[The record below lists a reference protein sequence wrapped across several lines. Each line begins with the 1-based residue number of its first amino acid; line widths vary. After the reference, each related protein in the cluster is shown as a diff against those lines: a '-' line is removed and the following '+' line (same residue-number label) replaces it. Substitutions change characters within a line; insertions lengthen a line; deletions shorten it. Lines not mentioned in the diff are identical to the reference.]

1 METNF
6 ARLINT
12 QAKKFND
19 KIALFDRDE
28 LTDPWKKISWRE
40 FSDKVDITAKAL
52 LNLGI
57 KVQERV
63 GQFSQNKSENFIVD
77 FALYSIRGVNVP
89 IYPTS
94 SLQQVEFIVND
105 SEIEYLFVG
114 EEQQYLVALDLFK
127 TCKTLKK
134 LIVFDEKVSLTDAEK
149 SIYFKDLLEIGE
161 KSTNENKLEERRNS
175 LIEDDMSCILY
186 TSGTTGNPKGVIMTH
201 KMYNEALRIHPIR
214 LSQVTPADVSIAFLP
229 ITHVFERTWCYF
241 LFYVGATVY
250 LNHRPTEIQ
259 QTIKDVRPTLMCAVP
274 RFWEKVF
281 VGVQEKLT
289 QSSPFKLGL
298 IAWAVSVGKKYNLDF
313 IRKGKTP
320 DIFLKIT
327 YKIADKVIFSKVK
340 NVLGLENAVTL
351 PVAGA
356 KLADPIAL
364 FFISIGVPIVY
375 GYGLTESTAT
385 VSCFLQNDYKIGT
398 VGTIMP
404 DVEVKIG
411 EDNEILLKG
420 KTITPGYYKNPEAN
434 KNAYTEDGWFRTGD
448 AGFVSEDG
456 KITLT
461 ERIKDLFKTS
471 NGKYIAPQEIE
482 TRLEMDKYIEQAVAV
497 GNERNYVTAIIVPS
511 IQALEQYANDNK
523 ITFDSVDDLLKNQN
537 IITLIEERIAEQQ
550 KGMANYEMVKK
561 FTFIKKGFSIET
573 GELTNTLKLRR
584 AIIMQKYKELIDSMY
599 EKSALKF

>member
-114 EEQQYLVALDLFK
+114 EEQQYLVALELFK

-250 LNHRPTEIQ
+250 VNHRPTEIQ

-281 VGVQEKLT
+281 VGVQEKLA

-356 KLADPIAL
+356 KLADPIAM

-420 KTITPGYYKNPEAN
+420 KTITPGYYKNHEAN

-523 ITFDSVDDLLKNQN
+523 ITFDTVDDLLKNQN
-537 IITLIEERIAEQQ
+537 IITLIEKRIAEQQ